1 MSRWI
6 DADVLIAEL
15 QKDEERFDKE
25 AEDAKDDPSYTESY
39 SDAMWSRA
47 NGIRDAIVEVYD
59 APSIDIVR
67 CKECRHAHM
76 TYGGDCKYCDM
87 WKDDDDFCIELYLDG
102 DFYCANGER
111 KESE

>member
-15 QKDEERFDKE
+15 QKDEGHFDKE
-25 AEDAKDDPSYTESY
+25 AEDTKDDPSYTEGY

-67 CKECRHAHM
+67 CQ
-76 TYGGDCKYCDM
+76 DCKWFDSGKNDSEIWSMCTRHFGKYIDVNA
-87 WKDDDDFCIELYLDG
+87 DDFCSYG
-102 DFYCANGER
+102 CR